1 MIKIMTLTTKRFK
14 RSKKIKEDK
23 AYYWGVSKL
32 WLLVIDR
39 PVTFETYLD
48 LNSKLFRKLAILAK
62 KTSLKLKGNIGTGT
76 IPGWFT
82 GFASYK
88 HLIKHEGQADAMIKE
103 YKFIKSAI
111 S

>member
-1 MIKIMTLTTKRFK
+1 
-14 RSKKIKEDK
+14 
-23 AYYWGVSKL
+23 
-32 WLLVIDR
+32 
-39 PVTFETYLD
+39 VTYETYLD
-48 LNSKLFRKLAILAK
+48 FNSKLFRKLAIIAT
-62 KTSLKLKGNIGTGT
+62 KTDLKLRGNIGTGT

-88 HLIKHEGQADAMIKE
+88 HLIKHEGQANAMMKE